1 MYITGHCFISD
12 ACGLWANRK
21 IYGEGIGY
29 ITFPDYA
36 RGHDVGYQQCF
47 IARQRSESQELAVSH
62 LLADW
67 WVHYGPGDER
77 TRKGWAYRKMGIF
90 AKMYDDFF
98 STAENQ
104 GLRNPSVERDSYRGF
119 SHTMVEYS
127 IDTWISRTQ
136 PVEHH
141 FHTVQ
146 QGISAI
152 DTGQLTRHLGFMA
165 DEFDMDS
172 EVFRSDLQSFQER
185 VSRAGNTGDW
195 VLFAGLKK
203 FGLTHCPQSLNLL
216 GECIDRGLAQIS
228 DQDMTSMLGE
238 CVEFVRSRTLSNRI

>member
-12 ACGLWANRK
+12 ACGLWESRK
-21 IYGEGIGY
+21 IYGDAVGY

-47 IARQRSESQELAVSH
+47 IPRRRSESQELVVSH

-67 WVHYGPGDER
+67 WVHYGPRQER

-98 STAENQ
+98 SSAESN
-104 GLRNPSVERDSYRGF
+104 GLRNPALERDSYRGF

-136 PVEHH
+136 SVEHY
-141 FHTVQ
+141 FHLTKEGVN
-146 QGISAI
+146 AI
-152 DTGQLTRHLGFMA
+152 DTEQLSQHLGFIA
-165 DEFDMDS
+165 DEFDMTSDI
-172 EVFRSDLQSFQER
+172 FCSDLKSFKER
-185 VSRAGNTGDW
+185 VDRADCTADW

-203 FGLTHCPQSLNLL
+203 FGLTHCPHSLMLL
-216 GECIDRGLAQIS
+216 GDCIDRGLEQIS

-238 CVEFVRSRTLSNRI
+238 CIEFVHSRTLANRI